1 MPVSSATAACDL
13 REKAVWEPGRSGT
26 RPHPDR
32 AAQGQGHMGTWPHPD
47 KAAQE
52 QGRTGPGPHGNL
64 AASGHGRIGT
74 RPRRDRAAFGQGR
87 TGTRPY
93 SDRAGNGQG
102 RMVPWRRSRRPRY
115 AGHAGR
121 PQGRAGASP
130 GHRCERFAVGVVHRQ
145 ARDGHRREHGPGDH
159 DGEDRRTETPRRE
172 VPTGRGVGSFDA
184 VEAQNGNSHCKMM
197 IQSMLVSFLSCVLGN
212 GLTLIGERDR
222 PNGPVIFFRARERP
236 TGTATTSAPGDGSR
250 GRGPPP
256 GPGPGSGRHAMPGA
270 GRGRSRLGDRDKPGA
285 HY

>member
-1 MPVSSATAACDL
+1 
-13 REKAVWEPGRSGT
+13 
-26 RPHPDR
+26 
-32 AAQGQGHMGTWPHPD
+32 MGTWPLRD
-47 KAAQE
+47 KTASG
-52 QGRTGPGPHGNL
+52 QGRTGTGPHGNLAASGQGRTGTGPHGNLAASGQGRTGTGPHGNL

-87 TGTRPY
+87 TGTRPH

-121 PQGRAGASP
+121 PQGRAEASP

-212 GLTLIGERDR
+212 GLTLIGERER
-222 PNGPVIFFRARERP
+222 PNGPVIF
-236 TGTATTSAPGDGSR
+236 S
-250 GRGPPP
+250 GRGNAPPGRPRHRPRATGRGAGGRHP